1 MQPEPKSHYIFLRHG
16 ESTGNAEKRH
26 QGQADFPLTDLGK
39 EQAELLAKLWQRQ
52 EVAFDKAISSP
63 LIRAEQTALI
73 LNRYLNTDLS
83 FDPIWMERDNGR
95 LAGLRWEEARDIFP
109 PPPYTPLY
117 QPIAETGESL
127 WELYLRASSALNQL
141 MKLSPGRYLIISH
154 GGLLNMVMHAIVGLP
169 PQANFQGPR
178 FRFSN
183 TGFTSVYYLP
193 ERNIWNIQEHNNT
206 SHLIDQDS

>member
-1 MQPEPKSHYIFLRHG
+1 MQSDTRSYYVFLRHG
-16 ESTGNAEKRH
+16 ESTGNAEQRH

-39 EQAELLAKLWQRQ
+39 EQAELLAKLWQQ
-52 EVAFDKAISSP
+52 QDVAFDKAISSP
-63 LIRAEQTALI
+63 LMRAEQTAII
-73 LNRYLNTDLS
+73 LNSYLKTDLS

-95 LAGLRWEEARDIFP
+95 LAGLKWEEAQDIFP
-109 PPPYTPLY
+109 LPPFTPLY

-127 WELYLRASSALNQL
+127 WELFLRASTALNNL
-141 MKLSPGRYLIISH
+141 MKYPPGRYLIISH

-183 TGFTSVYYLP
+183 TGFTSVYYLV

-206 SHLIDQDS
+206 SHLINQDS

>member
-1 MQPEPKSHYIFLRHG
+1 
-16 ESTGNAEKRH
+16 
-26 QGQADFPLTDLGK
+26 
-39 EQAELLAKLWQRQ
+39 
-52 EVAFDKAISSP
+52 
-63 LIRAEQTALI
+63 
-73 LNRYLNTDLS
+73 
-83 FDPIWMERDNGR
+83 MERDNGR

-109 PPPYTPLY
+109 PPPFTSLF

-127 WELYLRASSALNQL
+127 WELYLRASSALNKI

-154 GGLLNMVMHAIVGLP
+154 GGILNMVMHAVVGLP

-183 TGFTSVYYLP
+183 TGYTTINYLA

-206 SHLIDQDS
+206 SHLPNI